1 MYRVRSNL
9 QNILVILFDLI
20 SIIISLLIANALRHI
35 SSPSLRGI
43 NSVIMGIMAA
53 FVIAY
58 FIIYFLANFN
68 NGFLK
73 KGPFHEFWDVLK
85 LNLTMLAASMLIVY
99 FTRITSNYSRLV
111 FVYFTIIDTA
121 LMLILHTFLK
131 KLIPQIVK
139 QATGTRQLVLVTC
152 VDNIE
157 PLLKNINKNTE
168 SNYHVPAIGLLSN
181 DSVDVNAE
189 DVHFDDSEYALLYS
203 AEQLI
208 SFCKKSSVDEVL
220 FSLPLDEMA
229 SFENAID
236 KISSMGIAV
245 HISVDL
251 FFPQITSSK
260 LLSKFG
266 DYNAITYADRF
277 VSFRQLFFK
286 RALDIFGGIIGML
299 LLIPITIIIAPLIK
313 LESPGPIFFSQKRVG
328 RNGRIFNIYKFR
340 SMYLD
345 AEDRK
350 KELLQ
355 QNEMNGL
362 MFKIGNDPRITR
374 VGKLLRKTSLDE
386 FPQFYNVLR
395 GDMSLV
401 GTRPPTL
408 DEFEHYKSHHK
419 KRLSITPGLTGLWQV
434 NGRNQVTDFED
445 VVSLDVKYI
454 EEWSFGLD
462 IKILLKT
469 VGVVLKGNGAK

>member
-20 SIIISLLIANALRHI
+20 SIISSLLIANALRHYSI
-35 SSPSLRGI
+35 PSLRGI
-43 NSVIMGIMAA
+43 SSVLMGIMAA
-53 FVIAY
+53 FVISY
-58 FIIYFLANFN
+58 FILYFLANFN
-68 NGFLK
+68 HGFLK
-73 KGPFHEFWDVLK
+73 KGPLHEFYDVLK
-85 LNLTMLAASMLIVY
+85 LNLAMLAVSMVIV
-99 FTRITSNYSRLV
+99 FFARITSDYSRLV
-111 FVYFTIIDTA
+111 FLYFTIIDTI
-121 LMLILHTFLK
+121 LMLLLHTLLK
-131 KLIPQIVK
+131 KFFPGIAK
-139 QATGTRQLVLVTC
+139 QATGIRQLVVVTTPSN
-152 VDNIE
+152 VEN
-157 PLLKNINKNTE
+157 LLQNVGSNTE
-168 SNYHVPAIGLLSN
+168 LSYHIPAICILSG
-181 DSVDVNAE
+181 AE
-189 DVHFDDSEYALLYS
+189 DAIDSALADSEYTLLYD
-203 AEQLI
+203 ADHLI
-208 SFCKKSSVDEVL
+208 SFCRKSSVDEVL
-220 FSLPLDEMA
+220 FSLPLNEMT
-229 SFENAID
+229 SYEKAIE

-251 FFPQITSSK
+251 FFPQIASSR

-277 VSFRQLFFK
+277 LSFRQLFFK
-286 RALDIFGGIIGML
+286 RTLDVCGGVVGML
-299 LLIPITIIIAPLIK
+299 LLIPITIIVAPLIK
-313 LESPGPIFFSQKRVG
+313 IESPGPIFFSQKRVG

-340 SMYLD
+340 TMYID
-345 AEDRK
+345 AEERK
-350 KELLQ
+350 RELMQ

-362 MFKIGNDPRITR
+362 MFKIGNDPRITK

-434 NGRNQVTDFED
+434 NGRNQVTDFEE
-445 VVSLDVKYI
+445 VVRLDVKYI

-469 VGVVLKGNGAK
+469 VGVVFKGQ